1 MDILTSAASCPA
13 KHVVPCCKEVF
24 RSGAGNE
31 GAASTSFEMTQ
42 FVAPDSRACWAVAVS
57 AAIYVFFAMVLIKSE
72 SVLYLGF
79 MDMLQLGREAASWP
93 LTLALILS
101 QLGGPL
107 YGVLSLWVSERVLMI
122 GAALACSLATM
133 ACSFVYSLGW
143 VVLLYGIILG
153 LGLACAEVLPF
164 TIVARHFVKYR
175 GTAVGLLFVV
185 TALSGFVSPLVTEA
199 LRQAYGFRLCL
210 LILGAL
216 LLNMLLGCVFI
227 NCVDPDS
234 VGAPCT
240 TDRTRRSSFHSASMA
255 LPYSRKASLVDGPS
269 MSIGFQQSREGEPL
283 LRKNSLTTAKT
294 KLMRNLGSLASV
306 AFVHISVS
314 RALTVFVMASLLL
327 TAVDYGKD
335 AGLSGYDAVSLV
347 TALAL
352 GDLVS
357 RVTTGLVLDSHVVS
371 RGTAMLT
378 GFALQTVAL
387 AVMSFE
393 KNYWVLLVCCFLVGL
408 SGGGRIFICTV
419 MVTEEFD
426 EASLSLNLGVMN
438 FITGVSFFA
447 RPPVIGY
454 VRDVL
459 GSYDPLYIFF
469 AIANAVF
476 TLTWSIN
483 VLWDRYK
490 KARLWKRVQSLQGD
504 GASSGS
510 LSPC

>member
-1 MDILTSAASCPA
+1 MAA
-13 KHVVPCCKEVF
+13 
-24 RSGAGNE
+24 
-31 GAASTSFEMTQ
+31 
-42 FVAPDSRACWAVAVS
+42 S

-107 YGVLSLWVSERVLMI
+107 YGVLSFWISERVLMI
-122 GAALACSLATM
+122 AAAVTCSLAIM
-133 ACSFVYSLGW
+133 ACSFVYSLSL
-143 VVLLYGIILG
+143 VVLLYGIVLG

-185 TALSGFVSPLVTEA
+185 TALSGFVSPLVTEV
-199 LRQAYGFRLCL
+199 LRQTYGFRLCL

-216 LLNMLLGCVFI
+216 ELNMLIGCVFI
-227 NCVDPDS
+227 NCVDPNS
-234 VGAPCT
+234 AQTPYTG
-240 TDRTRRSSFHSASMA
+240 DRTRRSSFQSASLA
-255 LPYSRKASLVDGPS
+255 LSFSRKASLVDYPT
-269 MSIGFQQSREGEPL
+269 MAAEFQESREGEPL
-283 LRKNSLTTAKT
+283 LRKNSLTTAKA
-294 KLMRNLGSLASV
+294 KFLRNLRSLASV
-306 AFVHISVS
+306 TFVHISVS
-314 RALTVFVMASLLL
+314 RAISVFVMASLLL
-327 TAVDYGKD
+327 TAVDFGED
-335 AGLSGYDAVSLV
+335 SGLSGYDAVSLV

-357 RVTTGLVLDSHVVS
+357 RVTTGLVLDTRIVS
-371 RGTAMLT
+371 RGTAMLI
-378 GFALQTVAL
+378 GFALQSIAL
-387 AVMSFE
+387 GVMGFE
-393 KNYWVLLVCCFLVGL
+393 KNYWTLLVCCFLAGV

-438 FITGVSFFA
+438 FITGVSFFV

-476 TLTWSIN
+476 TLTWSVK
-483 VLWDRYK
+483 VLCDRYK
-490 KARLWKRVQSLQGD
+490 TKRLWERVQSLQD
-504 GASSGS
+504 GRESSGS

>member
-1 MDILTSAASCPA
+1 
-13 KHVVPCCKEVF
+13 EVF

-240 TDRTRRSSFHSASMA
+240 TVREQRRGGSGGLTPVEDTRLFETVSTM
-255 LPYSRKASLVDGPS
+255 
-269 MSIGFQQSREGEPL
+269 FQQSREGEPL

-483 VLWDRYK
+483 VLWDRRCHLTMFN
-490 KARLWKRVQSLQGD
+490 AVVTVTVHHQERILRAL
-504 GASSGS
+504 AEE
-510 LSPC
+510 